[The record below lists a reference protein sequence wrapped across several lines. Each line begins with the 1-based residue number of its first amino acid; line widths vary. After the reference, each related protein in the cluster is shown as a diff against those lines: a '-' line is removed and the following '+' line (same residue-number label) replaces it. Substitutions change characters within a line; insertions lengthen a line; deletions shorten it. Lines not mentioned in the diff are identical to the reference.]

1 VCAAFC
7 YDHYDRGLT
16 ACDRQTVLCS
26 PLQVISKS
34 VSLSAYKVEPGVL
47 YLTGGKVC
55 NLMLQDSQF
64 LAAADIDSEEAWQPL
79 SEQTDASM
87 PLPYN
92 NNGAVMD
99 LLYSDMAA
107 RIRFGANIG
116 EQQER
121 SRRELISPVL
131 FAVAALARAPDLRIA
146 AEYAVKGE
154 RAHGSIDWVYLY
166 QRLAIV
172 VCEVS
177 PLGSNL
183 LALVMP
189 VVDVCRYSR
198 SALVHSS
205 LASSCTTPTAC

>member
-1 VCAAFC
+1 LFA
-7 YDHYDRGLT
+7 Y
-16 ACDRQTVLCS
+16 
-26 PLQVISKS
+26 QVISKS

-64 LAAADIDSEEAWQPL
+64 LAAADIDSEHAWQPL
-79 SEQTDASM
+79 SKQTDASM

-116 EQQER
+116 EQQEL

-131 FAVAALARAPDLRIA
+131 FAVAALARASDLRIA

-177 PLGSNL
+177 PLASIL
-183 LALVMP
+183 FLLVMP
-189 VVDVCRYSR
+189 VVVFYRYTSCTV
-198 SALVHSS
+198 LHSS
-205 LASSCTTPTAC
+205 LASSCTTPTTC